1 MCIYIPWRSLCGV
14 SGGLTGCPLNTGL
27 WLIHISHSFSCL
39 RLSFPFLSLPILFST
54 LSLSL
59 SLSLPLSFGVCSL
72 RQDKRIKLQIWD
84 TAGQERYRTI
94 TTAYYRG
101 AMGFILM
108 FDLTNE
114 ESFHAVKG
122 WYVTLLY
129 QTLSDTHM

>member
-1 MCIYIPWRSLCGV
+1 MS
-14 SGGLTGCPLNTGL
+14 
-27 WLIHISHSFSCL
+27 
-39 RLSFPFLSLPILFST
+39 PFAGHQYMNSSYVLYP
-54 LSLSL
+54 
-59 SLSLPLSFGVCSL
+59 L

-114 ESFHAVKG
+114 ESFQAVKG
-122 WYVTLLY
+122 W
-129 QTLSDTHM
+129 